1 MEVVLQVDGKGLIKN
16 CSFMSIQKNKNED
29 DRVFGI
35 VERFIALF
43 LILIPLILFLSDDEC
58 WRPSI
63 SNYVYMDNSYVFG
76 LLLTMAAMLFIF
88 NGALYFGSSE
98 YKGLKGKANNKWY
111 NIILGISLLFVILF
125 PHEEYKYPHYI
136 AAGVF
141 FLGSSLA
148 IALDCRKKNR
158 KWNLF
163 FAILSIVSLVF
174 YFVNYCFDLNIN
186 WYTLLVAEW
195 ISLTV
200 ISIHYYLDSRE
211 KVSRLEKRI
220 LL

>member
-1 MEVVLQVDGKGLIKN
+1 MN
-16 CSFMSIQKNKNED
+16 IQKKGKAIEAEAD

-43 LILIPLILFLSDDEC
+43 LVFIPLILFLSDDEC

-63 SNYVYMDNSYVFG
+63 SNYVYMGNSYVFG
-76 LLLTMAAMLFIF
+76 LLLTIAAMLFVF

-98 YKGLKGKANNKWY
+98 YKGLKEKGKNKWY
-111 NIILGISLLFVILF
+111 NIILGVSLLLVILL

-136 AAGVF
+136 AAGIF

-148 IALDCRKKNR
+148 IALDCRKKDR

-163 FAILSIVSLVF
+163 FAILSIASLVF
-174 YFVNYCFDLNIN
+174 YFVNWLFNLGIH

-195 ISLTV
+195 ISLAV

-211 KVSRLEKRI
+211 KMSRMEKRMV
-220 LL
+220 L